1 VAILYCGDIFPDY
14 GGIFACRHCYGLA
27 YRCQQENSF
36 LRALRRMDKICERLG
51 GDTTGIIPSL
61 QYGKKPK
68 GMHWRTYE
76 RLSDQYDTLV
86 DMLGR

>member
-1 VAILYCGDIFPDY
+1 
-14 GGIFACRHCYGLA
+14 
-27 YRCQQENSF
+27 
-36 LRALRRMDKICERLG
+36 MDKICERLG
-51 GDTTGIIPSL
+51 GDTTGIIPRL